1 MRLLTI
7 FFLFLSVKSAK
18 ILIWPAEWSHWIN
31 MKVKKSTD
39 IQLNCMFKI
48 LYLQIIIKKLV
59 ENGHKVTVMR
69 SSAYTDFLTDDFD
82 IVKFYDFEVSR
93 I

>member
-1 MRLLTI
+1 
-7 FFLFLSVKSAK
+7 
-18 ILIWPAEWSHWIN
+18 
-31 MKVKKSTD
+31 MKVKLTKKITD
-39 IQLNCMFKI
+39 IQWNFMFKI

-59 ENGHKVTVMR
+59 ANGNEVTVMR

>member
-1 MRLLTI
+1 
-7 FFLFLSVKSAK
+7 
-18 ILIWPAEWSHWIN
+18 
-31 MKVKKSTD
+31 
-39 IQLNCMFKI
+39 MFEI
-48 LYLQIIIKKLV
+48 IYFQIIIKKLV
-59 ENGHKVTVMR
+59 ANGNEVTVMR